1 MRNACGRDAK
11 APPVTEA
18 AAGPADPGETLRS
31 KSYRVLLVFAA
42 LIGVLVSFTSWC
54 FLELVHWIQQ
64 EVYKSL
70 PSALGLQPVPWWW
83 PLPVL
88 AVAGVLT
95 AVAIVRLPG
104 RGGHIPY
111 EGIKTGTAKPADLPG
126 ILLAALATL
135 GLGLVLGP
143 EAPLI
148 ALGSGLAILTVRLV
162 KKNTPDQV
170 MAVLAASAALAT
182 IFGSPVIGAIILIE
196 AAGLGGP
203 MLPLVLLPGL
213 MSAGIGSVIFIGMGH
228 WTGLSSSAYAL
239 SPFTLPAFSTL
250 TIADFGWAIALAFA
264 AAAVTFAIID
274 GARRSAHIV
283 ARQPWLLLPT
293 GALAV
298 GGLAIAFAQITH
310 QPADLVLFSGQ
321 DAFSSLIKQGPTLAL
336 STLAFLLLFKGLAWS
351 ISLRNFRGGPTFP
364 ALFLGAAAGL
374 LAAHLPGFSETPAV
388 AVLMAATA
396 VSILKLP
403 LSATVITLL
412 LVSNGGLATA
422 PLIIVAVVVAY
433 LTIQTLTATRRP
445 AAAAAPAAE
454 PQPAA
459 PPHTNATADQATLR
473 HDHRAP

>member
-1 MRNACGRDAK
+1 MS
-11 APPVTEA
+11 EA
-18 AAGPADPGETLRS
+18 AAAAPADPGATIRS

-42 LIGVLVSFTSWC
+42 LIGVLVSFASWC

-70 PSALGLQPVPWWW
+70 PSGLGLHPVPWWW

-88 AVAGVLT
+88 AVAGVLA
-95 AVAIVRLPG
+95 AVAILRLPG

-111 EGIKTGTAKPADLPG
+111 EGIKAGTAKPAELPG

-148 ALGSGLAILTVRLV
+148 ALGGGLAILAVKLV
-162 KKNTPDQV
+162 KKDTPNQV
-170 MAVLAASAALAT
+170 MTVLAASAAFAAIAT

-213 MSAGIGSVIFIGMGH
+213 MSAGIGSVVFIGMGH

-239 SPFTLPAFSTL
+239 SPFSLPAFSTL
-250 TIADFGWAIALAFA
+250 TAAEFGWAIALAFA
-264 AAAVTFAIID
+264 AALATFAITD
-274 GARRSAHIV
+274 GARRSAGVV
-283 ARQPWLLLPT
+283 ARQPWLLLPA

-298 GGLAIAFAQITH
+298 GGLAIGFAQITH

-321 DAFSSLIKQGPTLAL
+321 DAFGSLIKQGPTLAL

-351 ISLRNFRGGPTFP
+351 ISLGSFRGGPTFP
-364 ALFLGAAAGL
+364 ALFIGAVGGL

-403 LSATVITLL
+403 LSATVIALL
-412 LVSNGGLATA
+412 LTSKAGLATA

-433 LTIQTLTATRRP
+433 ITIQTLSVTRG
-445 AAAAAPAAE
+445 AAAPVTPAAGT
-454 PQPAA
+454 QPAA
-459 PPHTNATADQATLR
+459 PDSHTTATANPGDGQT
-473 HDHRAP
+473 

>member
-1 MRNACGRDAK
+1 MS
-11 APPVTEA
+11 EA
-18 AAGPADPGETLRS
+18 AASPADPGATLRS

-88 AVAGVLT
+88 AVAGVLA

-111 EGIKTGTAKPADLPG
+111 EGIKAGMPEPADLPG

-143 EAPLI
+143 EAPLM
-148 ALGSGLAILTVRLV
+148 ALGGGLAILAVKLV
-162 KKNTPDQV
+162 KKDTPDQV
-170 MAVLAASAALAT
+170 MAILAASAAFAALAT

-203 MLPLVLLPGL
+203 MLPLILLPGL

-239 SPFTLPAFSTL
+239 SPLSLPAFSTL
-250 TIADFGWAIALAFA
+250 TAAEFGWAIALGFA
-264 AAAVTFAIID
+264 AAVVTFAIVD
-274 GARRSAHIV
+274 GARRSAHVV
-283 ARQPWLLLPT
+283 ARQPWLLLPAA
-293 GALAV
+293 ALAV
-298 GGLAIAFAQITH
+298 GGLAIGFAQITH
-310 QPADLVLFSGQ
+310 QPADVVLFSGQ
-321 DAFSSLIKQGPTLAL
+321 DAFSSLIKQGSALSL
-336 STLAFLLLFKGLAWS
+336 STLAFLLLFKGTAWS
-351 ISLRNFRGGPTFP
+351 ISLGSFRGGPTFP
-364 ALFLGAAAGL
+364 ALFMGAVGGL

-403 LSATVITLL
+403 LSATVVTLL
-412 LVSNGGLATA
+412 LTSKAGLATA

-433 LTIQTLTATRRP
+433 LTIRTLSATRRP
-445 AAAAAPAAE
+445 AASTAPAAE
-454 PQPAA
+454 PEPAA
-459 PPHTNATADQATLR
+459 PPHTTATANPGDSQT
-473 HDHRAP
+473 

>member
-1 MRNACGRDAK
+1 MSETT
-11 APPVTEA
+11 AP
-18 AAGPADPGETLRS
+18 PADPGALIRS

-42 LIGVLVSFTSWC
+42 LIGVLVSFASWC

-70 PSALGLQPVPWWW
+70 PSGLGLHPVPWWW
-83 PLPVL
+83 PLPIL
-88 AVAGVLT
+88 AVAGLLA

-111 EGIKTGTAKPADLPG
+111 EGIKAGTAKPAELPG

-148 ALGSGLAILTVRLV
+148 ALGAGLAIVAVRRV
-162 KKNTPDQV
+162 KKDTPDQV
-170 MAVLAASAALAT
+170 MAVLAASAAFAAIAT

-213 MSAGIGSVIFIGMGH
+213 MSAGIGSVVFIGMGH

-239 SPFTLPAFSTL
+239 SPFSLPAFSTL
-250 TIADFGWAIALAFA
+250 TVAEFGWAIALAFTVA
-264 AAAVTFAIID
+264 LVTVVIIK
-274 GARRSAHIV
+274 GARVSAHTV
-283 ARQPWLLLPT
+283 AKQPWLLLPAA
-293 GALAV
+293 ALTV

-310 QPADLVLFSGQ
+310 QPADTVLFSGQ
-321 DAFSSLIKQGPTLAL
+321 DAFASLIKQGPTLAL
-336 STLAFLLLFKGLAWS
+336 STLAFLLLFKGLAWI
-351 ISLRNFRGGPTFP
+351 ISLGSFRGGPTFP
-364 ALFLGAAAGL
+364 ALFLGAAGGL

-388 AVLMAATA
+388 AVLMAAGA
-396 VSILKLP
+396 ASILRLP

-412 LVSNGGLATA
+412 LTSKAGIATA

-433 LTIQTLTATRRP
+433 LTIQTLSP
-445 AAAAAPAAE
+445 ARGPAEAAMPAAE
-454 PQPAA
+454 P
-459 PPHTNATADQATLR
+459 
-473 HDHRAP
+473 